1 MIFEA
6 LNAGHGDCLLLHLPG
21 VNGAQKLILVDG
33 GPGSA
38 ARQDSTK
45 FRPSDELIRRL
56 SQIAKG
62 SKGAV
67 KLDLVVCTHIDDDHI
82 AGIDWLYRCLGGDK
96 QFPKDAPSISAPVLW
111 FNSFSKLVEPAQA
124 EAAALLNNTPS
135 AIAASVS
142 QGESLTGAA
151 VKTDTEINP
160 NADGGLIL
168 AGHAPKGFGKTK
180 ITVVAPDKTALE
192 ALQKA
197 WLAELKKKKDKLRA
211 GTSAITAAVPA
222 AKLDQAIPNLSSIV
236 MLVTSAGK
244 TVLLTGDARGDHVLS
259 GLKTTRKLKK
269 GKLHVDVLKVPHHGA
284 EGNNPADFL
293 EAVTAD
299 HYVFSANGKD
309 QNPDPPVLELIAAQA
324 ASGRKFTMHF
334 TNGDMA
340 YDLRKDG
347 SLPTLGGKPCAT
359 LKDAIKLLRR
369 DPKVKANVTFSFR
382 KSTDPS
388 LIITL

>member
-1 MIFEA
+1 

-21 VNGAQKLILVDG
+21 TNGARKLILVDG

-38 ARQDSTK
+38 ARQDGTK

-56 SQIAKG
+56 AKIAKG
-62 SKGAV
+62 SDEEV
-67 KLDLVVCTHIDDDHI
+67 RLDLVVCTHIDDDHI
-82 AGIDWLYRCLGGDK
+82 AGIEWLYRCLGGDR
-96 QFPKDAPSISAPVLW
+96 QFPKEAPGIAAPVLW
-111 FNSFSKLVEPAQA
+111 FNSFSKLVEPMQA
-124 EAAALLNNTPS
+124 AAAALLNNTPS

-142 QGESLTGAA
+142 QGETLTGAA

-160 NADGGLIL
+160 NTDGGLIL
-168 AGHAPKGFGKTK
+168 AGHAPKGFGKAK

-211 GTSAITAAVPA
+211 GAAAITAAVPA
-222 AKLDQAIPNLSSIV
+222 AKLDQAIPNLSSIA

-244 TVLLTGDARGDHVLS
+244 TVLLTGDARGDHVLA
-259 GLKTTRKLKK
+259 GLGSARKLKS
-269 GKLHVDVLKVPHHGA
+269 GKLHVNILKVPHHGA
-284 EGNNPADFL
+284 EGNNPAAFIQ
-293 EAVTAD
+293 AVTAD

-309 QNPDPPVLELIAAQA
+309 QNPDPPVLQLIAAQA
-324 ASGRKFTMHF
+324 ASGRKFTIHF
-334 TNGDMA
+334 TNGDMD
-340 YDLRKDG
+340 YEPRKDG

-359 LKDAIKLLRR
+359 LKDAIKLLKR

-382 KSTDPS
+382 KSADPS

>member
-21 VNGAQKLILVDG
+21 ANGSRKLILVDG

-38 ARQDSTK
+38 ARRNGTK

-56 SQIAKG
+56 AKIANG
-62 SKGAV
+62 SDGTV

-82 AGIDWLYRCLGGDK
+82 AGIEWLYDCLCGNR
-96 QFPKDAPSISAPVLW
+96 QFPKEAPEISAPVLW
-111 FNSFSKLVEPAQA
+111 FNSFSKLVKPMQA
-124 EAAALLNNTPS
+124 AAAALLNNTPS
-135 AIAASVS
+135 AIVASVS
-142 QGESLTGAA
+142 QGETLTGAA
-151 VKTDTEINP
+151 IKTDTEINP

-197 WLAELKKKKDKLRA
+197 WLDELKKKKAKLRG
-211 GTSAITAAVPA
+211 GTAAITAAVPA
-222 AKLDQAIPNLSSIV
+222 AKLDQAIPNLSSIA
-236 MLVTSAGK
+236 MLVTSGGK

-259 GLKTTRKLKK
+259 GLKTTRRLTK
-269 GKLHVDVLKVPHHGA
+269 GKLHVNVLKVPHHGA
-284 EGNNPADFL
+284 EGNNPAAFI

-309 QNPDPPVLELIAAQA
+309 QNPDPPVLQLIAAQA

-340 YDLRKDG
+340 YDPRRDG
-347 SLPTLGGKPCAT
+347 SLPELDGKPCAT
-359 LKDAIKLLRR
+359 LGDAIKLLRR
-369 DPKVKANVTFSFR
+369 DPKVKANVTFNFR